1 MQAARGDATGG
12 SGAPRA
18 SQRASAMG
26 WICSLT
32 SKTLCVEG
40 GWGRREKCLP
50 FFFFS
55 CLFPSIF
62 KYMLSSMESG
72 VCDQRGEPF
81 LKVLQSPP
89 SAVCQP
95 RDRGRGQQTLTFL
108 RQEAKGVVSQ

>member
-1 MQAARGDATGG
+1 M
-12 SGAPRA
+12 GAKGEM
-18 SQRASAMG
+18 SS
-26 WICSLT
+26 
-32 SKTLCVEG
+32 
-40 GWGRREKCLP
+40 

-95 RDRGRGQQTLTFL
+95 QDRGRGQQTLTFL
-108 RQEAKGVVSQ
+108 RLEAKGVVSQ